1 MMILASI
8 LQRGM
13 VRTGRFVRLKVEI
26 PDVPGALG
34 ELTRLLGEFDSNII
48 DIAQERTFGGSSVRA
63 TLVELS
69 LQMRGEEQVD
79 EVLDGLRS
87 RGYEVALI

>member
-1 MMILASI
+1 M
-8 LQRGM
+8 
-13 VRTGRFVRLKVEI
+13 
-26 PDVPGALG
+26 PGALG

-79 EVLDGLRS
+79 EVLDGLER
-87 RGYEVALI
+87 RGYEVTLI